1 MMPASMIIALT
12 TLFLWKGET
21 QYVWCDFTNASDR
34 LVLVKPSAGAPVSK
48 VGIAFPVRGDC
59 DALVPDRVVWNAS
72 MPVNPGESV
81 RAVAE
86 VRGTASGSF
95 SLRTELGDVAFALDV
110 SDREFPAE
118 RTVYLDIWQHPWAV
132 ARYFRVKPF
141 SDRHY
146 DRMRPLWREL
156 ASAGQKAITCTIM
169 DRPWAHQCFDEY
181 GTMVRHI
188 KMDGGGWRFDY
199 SVFDSYVEFARSCGL
214 GPQIHCYTLC
224 PFRLKRYIWET
235 EDGRRG
241 EGDFDVGSAQWRDYW
256 VAFLE
261 DFAAHLKAKNWFDET
276 YIGLDERSPE
286 ELKAAVDLL
295 KEHGSFK
302 VQMAGDRAPSEFDGI
317 DVDNFSIALQ
327 CVTPKYIA
335 EARQRRKSGRF
346 TTVYTAGSTP
356 CTSMKNAPENV
367 QWIGA
372 YPGAVD
378 LDGYLRWA
386 FCSWPANPNA
396 DSTYS
401 PWFCTW
407 SAGGTF
413 LHYPEGPS
421 LRYLGLKNGLN
432 ISEKISRLRAEG
444 RIDSKLQGLLGE
456 FRYRKDAFPPPADI
470 ADFLTRVAQNIQRVS
485 KDGFGR

>member
-1 MMPASMIIALT
+1 MMPASALLALT

-21 QYVWCDFTNASDR
+21 QYVWRDFTNASDR
-34 LVLVKPSAGAPVSK
+34 LVLVKPSADAPVSK
-48 VGIAFPVRGDC
+48 VGIALPVRGDR

-81 RAVAE
+81 RVVAE
-86 VRGTASGSF
+86 VQGTTGGRF
-95 SLRTELGDVAFALDV
+95 SIRTELGDAAFALDV
-110 SDREFPAE
+110 SARAFPAE

-156 ASAGQKAITCTIM
+156 ASVGQRAVTCTIM
-169 DRPWAHQCFDEY
+169 PRPWAHQCFDEY

-188 KMDGGGWRFDY
+188 RLDAGGWRFDY
-199 SVFDSYVEFARSCGL
+199 SLFDEYVEFARSCGL

-224 PFRLKRYIWET
+224 PFRLKRYIWED
-235 EDGRRG
+235 ERGRRA
-241 EGDFDVGSAQWRDYW
+241 EGDFDVGSPEWLDYW
-256 VAFLE
+256 TAFLE
-261 DFAAHLKAKNWFDET
+261 DFAAHLKAKGWFDET

-286 ELKAAVDLL
+286 ELKEAVGLL
-295 KEHGSFK
+295 RAHGHFK

-327 CVTPKYIA
+327 HVTPKYIA
-335 EARQRRKSGRF
+335 EARERRKSGRF

-356 CTSMKNAPENV
+356 CTSLRHAPENV

-372 YPGAVD
+372 YPGAVG

-386 FCSWPANPNA
+386 FCSWPANPNSDA
-396 DSTYS
+396 TYD
-401 PWFCTW
+401 PWFGSWT
-407 SAGGTF
+407 AGGTF
-413 LHYPEGPS
+413 LHYPECPS

-432 ISEKISRLRAEG
+432 LSEKICRLRAEG
-444 RIDSKLQGLLGE
+444 RIGAALQKVLVE
-456 FRYRKDAFPPPADI
+456 FEYRGPERFSSAAFAADLF
-470 ADFLTRVAQNIQRVS
+470 ARTSREVQRLA
-485 KDGFGR
+485 R